1 MYIIV
6 HFCSQEESQGDYFDE
21 DCQEGLLNEV
31 RKDISRDPSAD
42 QTAELREGEHHK
54 NSYRTS
60 KPPSQAFSI
69 LNVSLSLSFYQ

>member
-1 MYIIV
+1 MCSNVMHKIVMYIIV
-6 HFCSQEESQGDYFDE
+6 HFRSQEESQADYFDE

-60 KPPSQAFSI
+60 KPPLKPSQS
-69 LNVSLSLSFYQ
+69 